1 MVPICPG
8 WPLRQLLLLL
18 SAVSVLQSQEL
29 PSKDVEALLARLAES
44 RGSSGMQA
52 NFREERH
59 LALMEKPVIETGTVS
74 FLPPNMFRREV
85 DGGSLTV
92 CNGDT
97 LWIFYPQFREVEKYA
112 LSSNRPLRESIAA
125 MTSGFGLQELGKN
138 YRVQAWQIADGYK
151 IKLQPKTSS
160 LRKAVTEIQVDI
172 SDQLYAKRVEI
183 SGAEG
188 DRTTIIFS
196 GERKVKLSP
205 EDFRFQ
211 PPAGVRVSEP
221 MS

>member
-1 MVPICPG
+1 MVSICPG

-29 PSKDVEALLARLAES
+29 PSKDVEALLARLGDS
-44 RGSSGMQA
+44 RGGSGMQA
-52 NFREERH
+52 NFREERR
-59 LALMEKPVIETGTVS
+59 LALMEKPVIETGIVS

-125 MTSGFGLQELGKN
+125 MTSGFGLQDLGKN
-138 YRVQAWQIADGYK
+138 YRVQAWQIADGYRMT
-151 IKLQPKTSS
+151 LHPKTSS

-172 SDQLYAKRVEI
+172 SDQLNAKRMEI

>member
-1 MVPICPG
+1 MVSICPG

-18 SAVSVLQSQEL
+18 GAVSVLQSQEL
-29 PSKDVEALLARLAES
+29 PSDDVEALLARLADS
-44 RGSSGMQA
+44 RGGSGMQA
-52 NFREERH
+52 NFREERR
-59 LALMEKPVIETGTVS
+59 LALMEKPVIETGIVS

-85 DGGSLTV
+85 NGGSLTV

-125 MTSGFGLQELGKN
+125 MTSGFGLQDLGKN
-138 YRVQAWQIADGYK
+138 YRVQAWQIADGYRM
-151 IKLQPKTSS
+151 KLHPKTSS

-196 GERKVKLSP
+196 GERKVKLSS

>member
-1 MVPICPG
+1 MVSICPG

-29 PSKDVEALLARLAES
+29 PSKDVEALLARLADS
-44 RGSSGMQA
+44 RGGSGMQA
-52 NFREERH
+52 NFREERR
-59 LALMEKPVIETGTVS
+59 LALMEKPVIETGIVS

-85 DGGSLTV
+85 NGGSLTV

-125 MTSGFGLQELGKN
+125 MTSGFGLQDLGKN
-138 YRVQAWQIADGYK
+138 YRVQAWQIADGYRM
-151 IKLQPKTSS
+151 KLHPKTSS